1 MEENNN
7 IEKLG
12 DIIELLNNSIKNK
25 DMENTLKAFKIIK
38 ENKYSLFIK
47 KINNFDKESYNKIT
61 LNENNNN
68 NNNQENQ

>member
-1 MEENNN
+1 
-7 IEKLG
+7 
-12 DIIELLNNSIKNK
+12 
-25 DMENTLKAFKIIK
+25 MENTLKAFKIIK

-68 NNNQENQ
+68 NNNNNQENQ